1 MATGETK
8 KFLNSPANSSKKGSL
23 DYSVAYDDK
32 KTSTEILRLP
42 AAKIS
47 ELWQGKNVKGIES
60 LGQFYFG
67 DNLTIL
73 SYLCSQKSLKGRVG
87 LIYIDPPY
95 ATNQVF
101 VSRDRAGGYHDLV
114 IGAHYIEFLRE
125 RLVLLRELLADDG
138 SIYVHLDDNM
148 AFEIKLI
155 MDEVFGKKNFRN
167 FIVRKKSN
175 PKNYTRK
182 QFGNIADYILFY
194 SKTSGYKWN
203 RAYNSWLPE
212 EAEKEYPYIEK
223 ETGRRYKK
231 VPIHAPGVRNGDT
244 GLPWKGLTPP
254 QGKHW
259 QYKRSTLDELDSKG
273 AIYWSRNG
281 NPRRKIYLDEN
292 MGIPI
297 QDVWMDVKDAHNQN
311 IKITGY
317 PTEKN
322 PALLERIIR
331 ASSNPGDIVLD
342 CFSGSG
348 TTLGVA
354 ADNGR
359 RWIGIDNS
367 IEAVNATL
375 TRFMHGLQPMGDYVA
390 KKAVQPDTFEALEA
404 EKYIST
410 MKFCAEVQYAN
421 NPELK
426 AQIKRLE
433 KFN

>member
-1 MATGETK
+1 MYAGK
-8 KFLNSPANSSKKGSL
+8 KANI
-23 DYSVAYDDK
+23 
-32 KTSTEILRLP
+32 EILKFP
-42 AAKIS
+42 AAKIT
-47 ELWQGKNVKGIES
+47 ELWQGKNVKNIES

-67 DNLTIL
+67 DNLAVL
-73 SYLCSQKSLKGRVG
+73 SYLCTQESLKGQVR

-101 VSRDRAGGYHDLV
+101 VSRGRTGGYHDLV
-114 IGAHYIEFLRE
+114 VGAHYLEFLRE
-125 RLVLLRELLADDG
+125 RLILLRELLADDG

-194 SKTSGYKWN
+194 SKTSDYAWN

-223 ETGRRYKK
+223 ETGRKYKK

-273 AIYWSRNG
+273 AIFWSRNG

-322 PALLERIIR
+322 PALLQRIIR

-367 IEAVNATL
+367 IEAVSATL
-375 TRFMHGLQPMGDYVA
+375 TRFIHGLQPMGDYVA
-390 KKAVQPDTFEALEA
+390 KKTVQSDMFEALEA

-410 MKFCAEVQYAN
+410 MKFCAEVEHASN
-421 NPELK
+421 LELK
-426 AQIKRLE
+426 AQVKRLE
-433 KFN
+433 KFNDASAQSG